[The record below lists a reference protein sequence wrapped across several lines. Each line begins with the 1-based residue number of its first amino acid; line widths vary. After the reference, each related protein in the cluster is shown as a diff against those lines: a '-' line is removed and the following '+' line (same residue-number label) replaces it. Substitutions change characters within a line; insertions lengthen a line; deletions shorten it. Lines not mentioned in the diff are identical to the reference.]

1 LASKRE
7 HLRAS
12 KVLLG
17 SSDPLV
23 HALMDQEVRM
33 LGYKYRYISHNMEY
47 IENIG
52 RLLGREAELQAFLH
66 LLMDMELVTKYDYR
80 KRRKGKIERNQPSS
94 AGKRKD
100 WTLP

>member
-17 SSDPLV
+17 DSDPLV
-23 HALMDQEVRM
+23 HSLMDREVRM

-47 IENIG
+47 IHNIG
-52 RLLGREAELQAFLH
+52 ELLGKEAELQAFLH
-66 LLMDMELVTKYDYR
+66 LLIDIGLVTKYDYR
-80 KRRKGKIERNQPSS
+80 KRRERKIEK
-94 AGKRKD
+94 GRKLY
-100 WTLP
+100 TKKK